1 MLSEA
6 QVLRVIGRD
15 KALFFSDLDAH
26 RDRIEARLK
35 GARVL
40 VVGAAGSI
48 GNATTKILA
57 GFEPAVLHVLDIN
70 ENELADLVRQLRVG
84 RILRPQTELR
94 TYVIDVNSPGFSGFC
109 RDGRRYDFVFNLS
122 AMKHVRSESNVYS
135 LARMIETNVLATN
148 RVISELADDGG
159 FKYFCVSTDKAANP
173 VNLMGVTKLVME
185 NYTFSNTFDVP
196 VSSARFANVAFSNGS
211 LLQSFDR
218 RMQERQP
225 LVIPQGIK
233 RFFVSQAE
241 AGAICVLSGI
251 LAEHRNILVPSS
263 NAKLELIAF
272 EDIVEAYLK
281 ELGYAPDFVEE
292 KDAPEG
298 VVAEGTTWPVIVSK
312 VDTTGEKPFEEFV
325 ADDDIL
331 GDSPFRDLSVILK
344 DSVQPSLSLEEF
356 EARLMRL
363 VRGEGADKAEYVRL
377 LADTGVAM
385 SYSDMGKYLD
395 DKI

>member
-1 MLSEA
+1 M
-6 QVLRVIGRD
+6 
-15 KALFFSDLDAH
+15 
-26 RDRIEARLK
+26 
-35 GARVL
+35 
-40 VVGAAGSI
+40 
-48 GNATTKILA
+48 
-57 GFEPAVLHVLDIN
+57 
-70 ENELADLVRQLRVG
+70 
-84 RILRPQTELR
+84 
-94 TYVIDVNSPGFSGFC
+94 
-109 RDGRRYDFVFNLS
+109 
-122 AMKHVRSESNVYS
+122 
-135 LARMIETNVLATN
+135 
-148 RVISELADDGG
+148 
-159 FKYFCVSTDKAANP
+159 
-173 VNLMGVTKLVME
+173 
-185 NYTFSNTFDVP
+185 
-196 VSSARFANVAFSNGS
+196 
-211 LLQSFDR
+211 
-218 RMQERQP
+218 
-225 LVIPQGIK
+225 VIPQGIK